1 MTRTAMREP
10 DVESEITA
18 DDGATTPPSRYDS
31 LISLQLETD
40 ADFDLRRSAW
50 RRVGAALRTELCKF
64 LGCQPGL
71 LTVGFDSPTRDD
83 GQQLRAMTITVQ
95 LANGFRLD
103 VPIKVCLQVATIK
116 HDPLRKYFGSVPSA
130 DEKRDVLIAYECAGQ
145 TLPEEEHR
153 WAAVSVVELE
163 VSFVH
168 ESTVHIPLAYFLDDL
183 KSKQP
188 LPHVFSAAFQ
198 AITEE
203 GEFTPRGR
211 APAAVAR
218 LGRTLEKKIIE
229 GIREDPAGR
238 AAKNRP
244 EEALPP
250 WL

>member
-1 MTRTAMREP
+1 MREP
-10 DVESEITA
+10 NVESETTA
-18 DDGATTPPSRYDS
+18 DDGATAPPSRYDS

-64 LGCQPGL
+64 LGCPPEL
-71 LTVGFDSPTRDD
+71 LAVGFDSPSRDD
-83 GQQLRAMTITVQ
+83 GQQLRAMTVTVQ

-116 HDPLRKYFGSVPSA
+116 HDPLRKYLGSVSSA

-145 TLPEEEHR
+145 TLPEEEYR
-153 WAAVSVVELE
+153 RAAVSVVELE

-168 ESTVHIPLAYFLDDL
+168 ESAVNIPLAYFLDDL

-188 LPHVFSAAFQ
+188 LSPVFSAAFQ

-211 APAAVAR
+211 APAAIAK
-218 LGRTLEKKIIE
+218 LGLALEKKIVE
-229 GIREDPAGR
+229 GIRDDPAAR
-238 AAKNRP
+238 AVKGHP
-244 EEALPP
+244 EDALPP